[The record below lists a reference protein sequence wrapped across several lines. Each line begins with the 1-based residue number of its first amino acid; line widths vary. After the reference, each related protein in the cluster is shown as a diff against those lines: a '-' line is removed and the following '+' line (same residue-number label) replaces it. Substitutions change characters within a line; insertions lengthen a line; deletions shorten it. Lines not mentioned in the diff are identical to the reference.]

1 MMNIC
6 VIGTGYVGLVSG
18 VCFSD
23 KGHYV
28 TCVDID
34 KEKINNLK
42 NEIIPIYEPGL
53 KELLKKN
60 KDEGRLQFTSNL
72 SDGIAGAEVVL
83 IAVGTPAREDGEADL
98 QYIKAVARSI
108 GENLT
113 DYKVIVT
120 KSTVPVGTGQMIK
133 EIISNTAGHSHFDIA
148 SNPEFLREGSAIKD
162 TFQMERAIFGVESER
177 AERILKKLHE
187 PFQTKIVVTNVETAE
202 MTKYAANAFLATKI
216 SFINEVANLCEASGA
231 DVEKVAEGMGYDH
244 RIGKAFL
251 QAGIGYGGSCFPKDT
266 QALLK
271 IGEKAGYSLKIV
283 PAVESVNKEQRLRLI
298 NKLRCAFGKEGLKGK
313 RVAVLGLAF
322 KPNTDDMRAAPSV
335 DLIPLLEREGVEVIC
350 YDPVAT
356 SKAKEVI
363 ESLQSTSTL
372 YGAVKDAEAI
382 LILTDWQEFKDMNLE
397 QVKLE
402 LKRPIIIDGRNLFDP
417 LKMRDIGFYY
427 DSIGRSVVKIEE

>member
-1 MMNIC
+1 MNIC

>member
-1 MMNIC
+1 MNIC

-363 ESLQSTSTL
+363 ESLQSTST
-372 YGAVKDAEAI
+372 
-382 LILTDWQEFKDMNLE
+382 FME
-397 QVKLE
+397 Q
-402 LKRPIIIDGRNLFDP
+402 
-417 LKMRDIGFYY
+417 
-427 DSIGRSVVKIEE
+427 